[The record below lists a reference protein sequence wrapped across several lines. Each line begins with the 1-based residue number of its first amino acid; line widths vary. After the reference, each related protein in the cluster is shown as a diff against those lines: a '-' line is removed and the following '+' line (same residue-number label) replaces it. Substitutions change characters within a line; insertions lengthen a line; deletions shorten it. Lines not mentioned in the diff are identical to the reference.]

1 MARRVSARRV
11 KIHSQYTYKQAADLL
26 GVSVQTVRLWRRS
39 CLQVLDS
46 QKPHLILG
54 FALKEFLNKRA
65 NKPERRLAR
74 DQFLCM
80 TCNEAEQALGGM
92 ADYRPY
98 NDIGGRLGVLCETC
112 LGSCGKFASPALC
125 AELAKVLT
133 ITIRNKKSP

>member
-1 MARRVSARRV
+1 MAKRVSPRKI
-11 KIHSQYTYKQAADLL
+11 KIHNQYTYEQAADAL
-26 GVSVQTVRLWRRS
+26 GVSVQTVRLWR
-39 CLQVLDS
+39 LAGLHVLDS

-80 TCNEAEQALGGM
+80 ACNAPRRAYGGM

-98 NDIGGRLGVLCETC
+98 TATRGRLEALCEAC
-112 LGSCGKFASPALC
+112 QRPCGKFASPSLC
-125 AELAKVLT
+125 VELSPILT
-133 ITIRNKKSP
+133 IATRNGK